1 MIAGKLCFLLPEAAL
16 VLLFLR
22 SGSGLALAAALLP
35 PLLVLLALPLNLY
48 LRRKLTASL
57 ETPVNLR
64 KGEQGEGRLLLENP
78 TLLPVLRLSCR
89 LEAENC
95 LTGQRQSLRLNALL
109 LPRQKRSVPFALGD
123 TLCGRVKLR
132 LTELRLYDPFGLI
145 PVRRK
150 LSMHRSATVQPETF
164 RQELLMDL
172 MAGQGADSDSYSPYR
187 PGPDVSETFQIR
199 EYVEGDSLRQ
209 IHWKLTGKLDKLI
222 VRDPSLPVVRSVLLY
237 WERDNVRLGPG
248 LMDAQ
253 AEVVLSLCR
262 SLLDQSVF
270 FTIGWNEPA
279 EQRCILHNVTS
290 MDDLVA
296 LMPRMLSMQGTEQGL
311 SGLELLL
318 DELGGRR
325 FSRILCVCHEES
337 AAAEALRGLG
347 RLSLLHSGSGSGT
360 AFDEENYADQLS
372 RLIL

>member
-1 MIAGKLCFLLPEAAL
+1 MIAGKLCFLLPEAAF

-48 LRRKLTASL
+48 LRRKLTVSL
-57 ETPVNLR
+57 EMPVNLR

-78 TLLPVLRLSCR
+78 TLLPVLRLGCR
-89 LEAENC
+89 MEAENC
-95 LTGQRQSLRLNALL
+95 LTGQRQSLRLDALL

-123 TLCGRVKLR
+123 ALCGRVKLR

-164 RQELLMDL
+164 RQELLLDL
-172 MAGQGADSDSYSPYR
+172 LAGQGDDSDSYSPYR
-187 PGPDVSETFQIR
+187 PGSDVSETFQIR

-222 VRDPSLPVVRSVLLY
+222 VRDASLPVIRSVLLF
-237 WERDNVRLGPG
+237 WERDNRRLSPR

-253 AEVVLSLCR
+253 AEVLLTLCR

-296 LMPRMLSMQGTEQGL
+296 MMPRMLSMQGTEQGL

-318 DELGGRR
+318 DELGGKH

-337 AAAEALRGLG
+337 AACDALRGLG
-347 RLSLLHSGSGSGT
+347 RLSLFHSGSGTGT